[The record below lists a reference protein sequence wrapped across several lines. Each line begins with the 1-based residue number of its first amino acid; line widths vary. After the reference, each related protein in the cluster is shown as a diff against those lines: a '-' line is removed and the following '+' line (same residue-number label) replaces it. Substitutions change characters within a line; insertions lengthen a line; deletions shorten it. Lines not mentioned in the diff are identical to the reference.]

1 LALVLRDRFLPTFA
15 VKKFANGFGRGV
27 VFFSSNCKCRG
38 RRSPFENLSRDCLLA
53 YPPRTAGNVKG
64 MAAFASTIEIDRLVS
79 EAPSAR
85 WIVLWTKARQ
95 EKAVARFLNAQ
106 SMPHYLPL
114 VQRKTVARGRKST
127 SSVPLFPGYVF
138 LNGTLDHAYAA
149 ISTKRVCQLI
159 EVQDQN
165 RFVQEIGQIQKAL
178 EITGTLELYPFAVIG
193 RRCRVARGPF
203 MGLEGL
209 ISSRLG
215 AARLVLEVGILGQ
228 GAALE
233 IDIDLLEPLN

>member
-1 LALVLRDRFLPTFA
+1 
-15 VKKFANGFGRGV
+15 
-27 VFFSSNCKCRG
+27 
-38 RRSPFENLSRDCLLA
+38 
-53 YPPRTAGNVKG
+53 
-64 MAAFASTIEIDRLVS
+64 MAALASTVQKDRLVN
-79 EAPSAR
+79 ETPNAR

-106 SMPHYLPL
+106 NMPHYLPL
-114 VQRKTVARGRKST
+114 IQRKTVARGRKFT

-138 LNGTLDHAYAA
+138 LQGTLDHAYAA

-165 RFVQEIGQIQKAL
+165 RFVQEIGQIQRAL

-203 MGLEGL
+203 MGLEGV

-215 AARLVLEVGILGQ
+215 ATRLVLEVGILGQ

-233 IDIDLLEPLN
+233 MDIDLIEPLN